1 MKKLIHI
8 QEYLPSTI
16 TSRKS
21 VEIINDASPWS
32 HHISIVFDFNHID
45 FISRAFADEL
55 IHFIEEKNISA
66 EFQNTNP
73 IVSEML
79 SVVKKNRNKRNST
92 FHNIAVTKFI
102 DKKEFSNFLSLI

>member
-1 MKKLIHI
+1 MKKLIQI

-21 VEIINDASPWS
+21 MEIINDASLLSPN
-32 HHISIVFDFNHID
+32 ISVVFDFNNID

-55 IHFIEEKNISA
+55 IHFIQEKNISA
-66 EFQNTNP
+66 EFQNTNS

-79 SVVKKNRNKRNST
+79 LVVKKNRNKRNST
-92 FHNIAVTKFI
+92 FHNIAVTKFT